1 MSRSKELKEDQFFL
15 DPAESSIENLAV
27 SSLGLM
33 AERIQIRKQNPA
45 SWSSMNERPY
55 QDSIMF

>member
-1 MSRSKELKEDQFFL
+1 MVIINESILRIERGSR
-15 DPAESSIENLAV
+15 IENLAV

-45 SWSSMNERPY
+45 SWRSMNGHPY